1 MEELEGQHYD
11 SIKNIS
17 YLWDSLVAGITI
29 KSTEEKAVIRWCCCN
44 SRQYGRESSHLP
56 RTAMITTWK
65 RQKGLQ
71 CYFGGKKQQFCVEVK
86 SLAFKPISNFCS
98 CGNNCSPQTVQKQQ
112 FLVWSIAPQ
121 CLGECWRPRDTRS
134 FLYILSY
141 SVPNF
146 IMVQIR
152 QSYNYG
158 NDISEIPYWSP
169 MNAGI
174 QSVHCRLHSPL
185 IASK

>member
-1 MEELEGQHYD
+1 MAGKVPTSQEL
-11 SIKNIS
+11 
-17 YLWDSLVAGITI
+17 LWLPPGRGSKGC
-29 KSTEEKAVIRWCCCN
+29 SVI
-44 SRQYGRESSHLP
+44 L
-56 RTAMITTWK
+56 
-65 RQKGLQ
+65 
-71 CYFGGKKQQFCVEVK
+71 GGEKQQFCVEVK
-86 SLAFKPISNFCS
+86 SLAFKPVSNFCS

-121 CLGECWRPRDTRS
+121 CLGERWRPRETRT

-152 QSYNYG
+152 QSYNCG

-174 QSVHCRLHSPL
+174 QSVHCRLHSHL
-185 IASK
+185 LQVNNCFLFCTAIL